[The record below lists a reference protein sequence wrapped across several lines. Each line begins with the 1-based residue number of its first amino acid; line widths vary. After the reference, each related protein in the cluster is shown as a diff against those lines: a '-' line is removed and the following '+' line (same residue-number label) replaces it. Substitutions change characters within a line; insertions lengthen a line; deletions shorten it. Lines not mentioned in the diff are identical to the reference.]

1 VFEYES
7 KHYDAKTDDLFLVYT
22 AIDESFNANGWRVQ
36 DIDKNIKTGLGRPG
50 IIKPKDPNNPHEA
63 NQNGQFVHPIFPN
76 ASLQAL
82 LQNQESYSIARAV
95 RLDRPSTSS
104 SWRVWLQITDPDA
117 KASFKNASTSNASVS
132 GYPKYIS
139 PQVITF
145 PSDFP
150 DEEEAKTYKHWI
162 ISHWAFVDQPAY
174 GEQMKV
180 RGNCYGDIN
189 DCKIKL
195 QNASTGGFCVKQA
208 ISVLNSSHNTNSL
221 NQDIMAESTNA
232 NSTTSSQPVQQVV
245 NGQLYTWQPVQN
257 PSGTGTLSFSTTD
270 NTNTIQT
277 PSKQERE
284 PDTGQKPGMEHGDN
298 SQFTKPQNKEE
309 EKDAQIES
317 SDDLK
322 KVVSE
327 QKKLIADMTK
337 RMKDLEEDN
346 VIRKQN
352 EKRYFVSSKVAK
364 FASNFKSKESF
375 EKEVDTAVRYSQV
388 MNEEELEQYLAN
400 KYSMEIK
407 PRSAAISTTTTNP
420 VHEVPNVQAQA
431 NNASSSSSDIN
442 RKLIEV
448 MDMFDSNSGGI

>member
-1 VFEYES
+1 MFEYES
-7 KHYDAKTDDLFLVYT
+7 KHYDPKTDDLFLVYT

-36 DIDKNIKTGLGRPG
+36 DIDKNIKSGLGRPG
-50 IIKPKDPNNPHEA
+50 IIKPKDPNNPHES

-104 SWRVWLQITDPDA
+104 PWRVWLQVTDPNA
-117 KASFKNASTSNASVS
+117 KVALKNASTNSNN
-132 GYPKYIS
+132 YPKYIS

-150 DEEEAKTYKHWI
+150 DEEEAKTYKHWM

-195 QNASTGGFCVKQA
+195 QNASTAGFCVKQ
-208 ISVLNSSHNTNSL
+208 SLHDLSSHNANSQ
-221 NQDIMAESTNA
+221 NQSIMAESTNA
-232 NSTTSSQPVQQVV
+232 NSTINSSSQPVQQQV

-257 PSGTGTLSFSTTD
+257 PSIVTTTD
-270 NTNTIQT
+270 NTNPIQT
-277 PSKQERE
+277 QSPSKQERE

-317 SDDLK
+317 ADDLK

-337 RMKDLEEDN
+337 RMRDLEEDN

-400 KYSMEIK
+400 KYAMEIK
-407 PRSAAISTTTTNP
+407 PRSAAVSTNNNP
-420 VHEVPNVQAQA
+420 LHEVPNVQAQA
-431 NNASSSSSDIN
+431 NNASSSSSDNN
-442 RKLIEV
+442 RKFIEV
-448 MDMFDSNSGGI
+448 MDMFDNKGGV